1 MAFKMKGSPAKT
13 GGIQGTA
20 GHRSALKARSE
31 ELASA
36 LKQVTLSDGSSGPF
50 SQATIEADKKKNET
64 KSTDPTDKA
73 LTKAKSENDAK
84 TKTKTKTKKSDPYAE
99 AKKKD
104 PNLDKYIKERGKHKA
119 GSAEYEAVQA
129 KINKAYGKK
138 RDPKVKAWQMKE
150 EAKKSKTTTKT
161 VKSKPE
167 KIDAKAAKGKA
178 EIDENTAK
186 AKAKHSRK
194 VAKVT
199 HGKGSKEHLE
209 AKMAHLKAKEADR
222 QGSGGGTKQSLF
234 RGIGSWVNKRR
245 QARTQKKLDKLA

>member
-1 MAFKMKGSPAKT
+1 MKGSPAKLGT
-13 GGIQGTA
+13 ISGTA
-20 GHRSALKARSE
+20 GHRSALKAKTDEVLSSAFKISKEGYNEDGTPKFTDTKKTTDTSKSE
-31 ELASA
+31 ENI
-36 LKQVTLSDGSSGPF
+36 K
-50 SQATIEADKKKNET
+50 
-64 KSTDPTDKA
+64 KST
-73 LTKAKSENDAK
+73 
-84 TKTKTKTKKSDPYAE
+84 TKTKKSDPYAD

-119 GSAEYEAVQA
+119 GSAEYEALQA

-150 EAKKSKTTTKT
+150 EAKKSKATTKT

-167 KIDAKAAKGKA
+167 KIDAKAAKSKA

-199 HGKGSKEHLE
+199 HGKGSKEHLK